1 MNTPEPPR
9 RAGPP
14 GKPIPVRAL
23 RDAVD
28 PPPPE
33 AAPEEM
39 SITVDGVNWSV
50 VADGACE
57 VGGAVGPVHLVM
69 LSFARD
75 DDGPSREAWVAAG
88 SLQDLSVSR
97 VETALRG
104 SHPRPERREDKG
116 FFEELGGRR
125 RR

>member
-1 MNTPEPPR
+1 MNTSEPPP

-23 RDAVD
+23 QDAVD

-33 AAPEEM
+33 SAPEEM

-57 VGGAVGPVHLVM
+57 VGGAVGSVHLIM

-75 DDGPSREAWVAAG
+75 GDGPSREAWVAAG
-88 SLQDLSVSR
+88 GLEDLSVSR
-97 VETALRG
+97 VEMALAD
-104 SHPRPERREDKG
+104 SAPRAERREDKG

>member
-1 MNTPEPPR
+1 MNTPEPPP

-14 GKPIPVRAL
+14 AKPIPVRAL
-23 RDAVD
+23 QDAAD

-33 AAPEEM
+33 STPEEM

-50 VADGACE
+50 VADGGCE
-57 VGGAVGPVHLVM
+57 VGNAVGPVHLIM
-69 LSFARD
+69 LSFGRD
-75 DDGPSREAWVAAG
+75 DDGPSREAWVAAE
-88 SLQDLSVSR
+88 SLEDLSVSR

-104 SHPRPERREDKG
+104 SAPRPERREDKG